1 MLRELLQRKA
11 ELEEKMASLKQDLN
25 DVMCDI
31 QDVLAVQLTE
41 IRKMQSK
48 EFGAV
53 NVTVEGFKVTE
64 TIPKKVDWDQKKL
77 GELFMT
83 IMRHGDKPS
92 DYMRMELY
100 VPENMFESMQPEIKE
115 IFNEARTVRNG
126 KATYKFEEV
135 CDAK

>member
-64 TIPKKVDWDQKKL
+64 TIPKKVDWDQDKL
-77 GELFMT
+77 GELFFK
-83 IMRHGDKPS
+83 IMEHGDKPS
-92 DYMRMELY
+92 NYMRMELS
-100 VPENMFESMQPEIKE
+100 VPEKLYDAMDPGIQDLFT
-115 IFNEARTVRNG
+115 EARTLKYG
-126 KATYKFEEV
+126 KPTYKFEVTE
-135 CDAK
+135 